1 MARSW
6 YNSTPLPSRTW
17 ETQAGGLLKLPRQ
30 PWFERARPS
39 LKTKVSGISQ
49 N

>member
-17 ETQAGGLLKLPRQ
+17 ETQAGGLLKLPQ
-30 PWFERARPS
+30 ARPS